1 MKVLWVSN
9 SPIGPSAE
17 ILGKEYQGSSGGWI
31 QSEYEAL
38 DKTLYQMFFLSTLP
52 LVKRGEVLLKR
63 MKKVRFFALMHRA
76 FHTDKNP

>member
-38 DKTLYQMFFLSTLP
+38 DKNALSN
-52 LVKRGEVLLKR
+52 VLFCL
-63 MKKVRFFALMHRA
+63 HY
-76 FHTDKNP
+76 HW